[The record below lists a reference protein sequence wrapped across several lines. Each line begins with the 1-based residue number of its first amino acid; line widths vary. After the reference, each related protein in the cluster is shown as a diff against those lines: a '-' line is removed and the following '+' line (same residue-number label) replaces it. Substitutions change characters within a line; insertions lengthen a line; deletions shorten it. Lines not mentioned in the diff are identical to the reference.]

1 MSDYPNLRMIADHGT
16 SLTLRALRKEAA
28 AALEELAWLKRVYSV
43 FIEASPPGDQKA
55 FAEACFAAWEEKCEL
70 DQALDHLLDAG
81 WEVRLLRTVAGETRA
96 GGRRPIHGPHRIKA
110 IIAGSTLA
118 EAIIGLAA
126 KAAKSTETVES
137 KGA

>member
-55 FAEACFAAWEEKCEL
+55 FAEACFAAEAKQCEV
-70 DQALDHLLDAG
+70 DQAWKYLLDDARPLYLARIDG
-81 WEVRLLRTVAGETRA
+81 KYRATTMLPYCEAFGRT
-96 GGRRPIHGPHRIKA
+96 PN
-110 IIAGSTLA
+110 
-118 EAIIGLAA
+118 EAIIRLCGGARFLRHRAA
-126 KAAKSTETVES
+126 EP